1 MPPPLTVA
9 ADAHPAPAPLAP
21 DARAKLRTAIAAI
34 VHDPALPDDAE
45 QIRAARAVAALALAL
60 ENQRLEAELRAKVA
74 ELSASRARIVE
85 SGHAARRHLERDLH
99 DGAQQRLV
107 SLALSLRILRSRIES
122 DPDAVRA
129 LDAARSELDQ
139 ALGELREL
147 ARGIHPSVL
156 TERGLDAALDGLA
169 RRAPL
174 PVELA
179 ETPTE
184 RLPDR
189 VESAAY
195 FVVAEALTNVAK
207 YAHATHAKVNV
218 SRRGRQVLIEVS
230 DDGVG
235 GADPATGSGLR
246 GLRDRV
252 SAVDGRLEVDSRPEH
267 GTTIRATIPCE

>member
-1 MPPPLTVA
+1 VP
-9 ADAHPAPAPLAP
+9 
-21 DARAKLRTAIAAI
+21 AIAAI
-34 VHDPALPDDAE
+34 VHDPALLDDAE
-45 QIRAARAVAALALAL
+45 QIRAAGAVAALAL
-60 ENQRLEAELRAKVA
+60 ENQRLQAELRSKVK
-74 ELSASRARIVE
+74 ELGASRARIVE
-85 SGHAARRHLERDLH
+85 SGYAARRRLERDLH

-107 SLALSLRILRSRIES
+107 SLALSLRILRSRVEG
-122 DPDAVRA
+122 DRDAVRE

-156 TERGLDAALDGLA
+156 TDRGLDAALDGLA

-174 PVELA
+174 PVKLDQ
-179 ETPTE
+179 TPAE

-207 YAHATHAKVNV
+207 YATVNA
-218 SRRGRQVLIEVS
+218 SRHGRRVLVEVS

-252 SAVDGRLEVDSRPEH
+252 SALGGRLEVDSPPGQ
-267 GTTIRATIPCE
+267 GTTVRATIPCEQASPKLRLGMSTDGAAMP

>member
-1 MPPPLTVA
+1 VP
-9 ADAHPAPAPLAP
+9 
-21 DARAKLRTAIAAI
+21 AIAAI
-34 VHDPALPDDAE
+34 VDDPALLGDAG
-45 QIRAARAVAALALAL
+45 QIRAGVAVAALAL
-60 ENQRLEAELRAKVA
+60 ENRRLQAELRAKVE

-85 SGHAARRHLERDLH
+85 SGYAARRRLERDLH

-107 SLALSLRILRSRIES
+107 SLALSLRILRSRIEG

-129 LDAARSELDQ
+129 LDAARSELDE

-147 ARGIHPSVL
+147 ARGIHPSLL
-156 TERGLDAALDGLA
+156 TDRGLAAALDGLA

-174 PVELA
+174 PVEL
-179 ETPTE
+179 EDTPAE

-207 YAHATHAKVNV
+207 YARATHARVNV
-218 SRRGRQVLIEVS
+218 SRHGGRVLIAVS

-235 GADPATGSGLR
+235 GADPAAGSGLR
-246 GLRDRV
+246 GLLDRV
-252 SAVDGRLEVDSRPEH
+252 SALGGRFEVDSRPAQ
-267 GTTIRATIPCE
+267 GTTVRATIPCEQASPKTRFRMSTDRRAMP